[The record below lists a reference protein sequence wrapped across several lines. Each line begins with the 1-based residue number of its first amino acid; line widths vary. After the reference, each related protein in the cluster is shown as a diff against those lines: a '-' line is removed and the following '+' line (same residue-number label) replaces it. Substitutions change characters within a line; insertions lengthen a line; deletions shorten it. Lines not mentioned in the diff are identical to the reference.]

1 MTVIRVAVAAYP
13 VDFHPDWA
21 AYEAKVSAWVRDAA
35 GQGATLLVFPEYGA
49 LELVSLLP
57 PELHHDV
64 LGMRPALQA
73 HVPGFLDLHTHLARQ
88 HGVCIVASS
97 VPVADGDGFVNR
109 AYVIGPD
116 GSVSWQDKVMMT
128 RFEAEEWHIAPG
140 QGVRVFDLGSV
151 TFGVAICYDSEFPLL
166 ARTLAEAGAEVLVVP
181 SFTGSRS
188 GYTRVRVGSMARAL
202 EGQIYALHAPL
213 IADAMWTY
221 AVEDAHGMA
230 AIYAPADH
238 GLPDTGIVAQ
248 GAWNEPGWL
257 VHDLDLALTRN
268 VRVDGHVL
276 NWRDRVA
283 AQQRPTVPETV
294 TLAVP
299 VRG

>member
-73 HVPGFLDLHTHLARQ
+73 HLPAFLDLHTRLARQ

-109 AYVIGPD
+109 AYVIGPN
-116 GSVSWQDKVMMT
+116 GSVSWQDKLMMT
-128 RFEAEEWHIAPG
+128 RFEAEEWRIAPG
-140 QGVRVFDLGSV
+140 QGVRVFDLGGV
-151 TFGVAICYDSEFPLL
+151 TFGIAICYDSEFPLL

-230 AIYAPADH
+230 AIYAPADN

-248 GAWNEPGWL
+248 GVWNEPGWL
-257 VHDLDLALTRN
+257 VHDLDLSLTRN

-294 TLAVP
+294 TLAVS

>member
-21 AYEAKVSAWVRDAA
+21 AYEAKVSAWVQDAA
-35 GQGATLLVFPEYGA
+35 RQEAALLVFPEYGA

-64 LGMRPALQA
+64 IGMRPALQA
-73 HVPGFLDLHTHLARQ
+73 LLPEFLALHGRLARQ
-88 HGVCIVASS
+88 HGVGIVAASL
-97 VPVADGDGFVNR
+97 PVASGDSYVNR

-116 GSVSWQDKVMMT
+116 GTVSWQDKLMMT
-128 RFEAEEWHIAPG
+128 RFEDEEWHISPG
-140 QGVRVFDLGSV
+140 QGTRVFDLGGV
-151 TFGVAICYDSEFPLL
+151 TFGVAICYDSEFPRL
-166 ARTLAEAGAEVLVVP
+166 ARTLAEAGAELLVVP
-181 SFTGSRS
+181 SFTGSRR

-202 EGQIYALHAPL
+202 EGQCYALHAPL

-221 AVEDAHGMA
+221 AVEDAHGMS
-230 AIYAPADH
+230 AIYAPADN
-238 GLPDTGIVAQ
+238 GLPEDGIVAQ
-248 GAWNEPGWL
+248 GEWNTPGWL
-257 VHDLDLALTRN
+257 IHDLDLTLTRN

-283 AQQRPTVPETV
+283 AQERPVTPDTVALT
-294 TLAVP
+294 VP